1 LEEAKRKIEQL
12 RQHESSEEESAI
24 PNLTGMANQTTINAP
39 TYFDSRGQQGFTEE
53 DFLQFASNGTSFDDY
68 ARQRIHDLNKTGE
81 LAFYSAMEKMSANQ
95 SALTKGATVCMSPL
109 GAFICDYTLSLMY
122 EFCQIIPNPNQF
134 IVCASPTIANYLA
147 EKNIPEDKRT
157 G

>member
-1 LEEAKRKIEQL
+1 
-12 RQHESSEEESAI
+12 
-24 PNLTGMANQTTINAP
+24 
-39 TYFDSRGQQGFTEE
+39 
-53 DFLQFASNGTSFDDY
+53 
-68 ARQRIHDLNKTGE
+68 
-81 LAFYSAMEKMSANQ
+81 MEKMSANQ

-147 EKNIPEDKRT
+147 EKNIPDGQTDRLAWLFPTDMDELTANLFDDT